1 MLLKNATIV
10 EKIDAEFGPI
20 FTEDV
25 FRKILAVV
33 PDEWLVDSERELS
46 AADAREVY
54 VSFLKQRVAS
64 SSIFVKQIEDARKNL
79 I

>member
-1 MLLKNATIV
+1 MRPLSK
-10 EKIDAEFGPI
+10 KIDAEFSPI
-20 FTEDV
+20 FTEEV